1 MKLKIIL
8 ILNILMTKN
17 GWVNKRLKCKK
28 RLNKKNIPLN
38 LNGENIDLFAFAL
51 SRMFS
56 FYIDKTSFP
65 NILKQT
71 RHKNIDKKR

>member
-1 MKLKIIL
+1 MQ
-8 ILNILMTKN
+8 
-17 GWVNKRLKCKK
+17 KK
-28 RLNKKNIPLN
+28 AKQENNIPLN

-51 SRMFS
+51 SRMFN

>member
-1 MKLKIIL
+1 MAGL
-8 ILNILMTKN
+8 IKDLMQ
-17 GWVNKRLKCKK
+17 KK
-28 RLNKKNIPLN
+28 AKQENNIPLN

-51 SRMFS
+51 SPMFS